1 MTALNRQEIESRI
14 AELQDDLLSSFASQ
28 DARARENM
36 GLETVEQ
43 YNRVA
48 SDDAKHLERIRA
60 NMREQHGL
68 LVELAEQGVC
78 VPSVGY
84 LVSYD
89 DAPPYAHTIPIL
101 LKHLARDDYSGH
113 TFMCL
118 AAALGIPEARVHW
131 DELVR
136 LFKTTNVTTHPQ
148 KKSNIAQTLGTL
160 ATRKQL
166 AEVIDILK
174 DPSHGASARRQLAF
188 PVLKSR
194 SQMALQCRAD
204 LRDDPDIGEFM
215 NRKKL
220 FADDDD

>member
-1 MTALNRQEIESRI
+1 
-14 AELQDDLLSSFASQ
+14 
-28 DARARENM
+28 
-36 GLETVEQ
+36 
-43 YNRVA
+43 
-48 SDDAKHLERIRA
+48 
-60 NMREQHGL
+60 
-68 LVELAEQGVC
+68 
-78 VPSVGY
+78 VGY